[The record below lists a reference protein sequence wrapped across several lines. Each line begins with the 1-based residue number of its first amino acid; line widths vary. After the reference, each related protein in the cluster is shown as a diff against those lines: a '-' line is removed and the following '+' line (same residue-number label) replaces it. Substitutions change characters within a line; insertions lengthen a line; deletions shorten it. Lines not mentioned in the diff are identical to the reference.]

1 MTATT
6 AAASVPT
13 TSHTKRSTPSEL
25 SKTCGAGA
33 SGRRG
38 EEVQHLLGLVYY
50 MSGQFEEAYST
61 FEAAREPCAKPAPGE

>member
-38 EEVQHLLGLVYY
+38 EETAAGAQGAVGGERGEGWGED
-50 MSGQFEEAYST
+50 SGGHRVEL
-61 FEAAREPCAKPAPGE
+61 R